1 MIAAEEADFSVSMM
15 CELFDVSRSG
25 YYAWKQREPSKRQ
38 RENEALKEEIK
49 EIHRESRE
57 TYGSPRVHAELRARG
72 FEVGRNRVA
81 RLMHEEGVC
90 GRRRPKFA
98 RTTNSAHDYPI
109 APNVLEREFTSDE
122 PDKAWVADITYIWTN
137 QGWIYLAVVIDLFSR
152 LVVGWSMADHMRAE
166 LVLNALRAALG
177 HRAPSEEG
185 LVFHSDRGSQYA
197 SDAYRAALREHGIV
211 CSMSRKGNCWDNAV
225 AESFFSSLKTE
236 LVHRTVFLTHES
248 ARMAIAEWIEVF
260 YNRQRRHSS
269 IGYST
274 PAGFEERF
282 YMSETQAA

>member
-1 MIAAEEADFSVSMM
+1 M
-15 CELFDVSRSG
+15 
-25 YYAWKQREPSKRQ
+25 
-38 RENEALKEEIK
+38 
-49 EIHRESRE
+49 
-57 TYGSPRVHAELRARG
+57 
-72 FEVGRNRVA
+72 
-81 RLMHEEGVC
+81 
-90 GRRRPKFA
+90 
-98 RTTNSAHDYPI
+98 
-109 APNVLEREFTSDE
+109 
-122 PDKAWVADITYIWTN
+122 
-137 QGWIYLAVVIDLFSR
+137 AVVIDLFSR

-197 SDAYRAALREHGIV
+197 SDAYRAALREHGVV

-274 PAGFEERF
+274 PAEFEERF

>member
-1 MIAAEEADFSVSMM
+1 M
-15 CELFDVSRSG
+15 
-25 YYAWKQREPSKRQ
+25 
-38 RENEALKEEIK
+38 
-49 EIHRESRE
+49 
-57 TYGSPRVHAELRARG
+57 
-72 FEVGRNRVA
+72 
-81 RLMHEEGVC
+81 
-90 GRRRPKFA
+90 GRRY
-98 RTTNSAHDYPI
+98 HVHLDQ
-109 APNVLEREFTSDE
+109 
-122 PDKAWVADITYIWTN
+122 

-177 HRAPSEEG
+177 HRVPSEEG

-269 IGYST
+269 IGYTT
-274 PAGFEERF
+274 PAEFEERF